1 MGSEMCIRDSVSRIW
16 VIKNVSPTAV
26 PESPPAIP
34 FLPSGMQDLT
44 ISPST
49 RVPGVSGSA
58 TPQGPLQWVKNSFY
72 YCRTSFRMCGLGKDV
87 KRNTNQLTDY
97 PIKAI
102 KWVCLFSVTAN
113 SMVGTMSE
121 NTLNATLRTTQ
132 GKSSTQLIRRNGKI
146 PAILYGPRGNF
157 SLEMDEESTR
167 QSLEKLNNIHELVHL
182 KINDASGENWEGKV
196 LLKEIQKHSY
206 KNKLIHLD
214 FLEPTK
220 AKPLNINIQIR
231 ETGECPGVKE
241 GGVLQYVV
249 REIPVSCMA
258 DKIPQYI
265 EVDVSTLRIG
275 QTLKVQDVPLPE
287 EIQLK
292 TQQNF
297 PVISVVGRTK
307 ALDEEVS
314 EVEEGLEEGQEAE
327 ETEAEE

>member
-1 MGSEMCIRDSVSRIW
+1 
-16 VIKNVSPTAV
+16 
-26 PESPPAIP
+26 
-34 FLPSGMQDLT
+34 
-44 ISPST
+44 
-49 RVPGVSGSA
+49 
-58 TPQGPLQWVKNSFY
+58 
-72 YCRTSFRMCGLGKDV
+72 
-87 KRNTNQLTDY
+87 
-97 PIKAI
+97 
-102 KWVCLFSVTAN
+102 
-113 SMVGTMSE
+113 MVGTMSE

-182 KINDASGENWEGKV
+182 KINDTSGENWEGKV

-220 AKPLNINIQIR
+220 AKPLNINVQIR

-241 GGVLQYVV
+241 GGVL
-249 REIPVSCMA
+249 P
-258 DKIPQYI
+258 
-265 EVDVSTLRIG
+265 TLRIG

>member
-1 MGSEMCIRDSVSRIW
+1 
-16 VIKNVSPTAV
+16 
-26 PESPPAIP
+26 
-34 FLPSGMQDLT
+34 
-44 ISPST
+44 
-49 RVPGVSGSA
+49 
-58 TPQGPLQWVKNSFY
+58 
-72 YCRTSFRMCGLGKDV
+72 
-87 KRNTNQLTDY
+87 
-97 PIKAI
+97 
-102 KWVCLFSVTAN
+102 
-113 SMVGTMSE
+113 
-121 NTLNATLRTTQ
+121 
-132 GKSSTQLIRRNGKI
+132 
-146 PAILYGPRGNF
+146 
-157 SLEMDEESTR
+157 MDEESTR
-167 QSLEKLNNIHELVHL
+167 QSLEKLSNIHELVHL
-182 KINDASGENWEGKV
+182 KINDPSGENWEGKV

-241 GGVLQYVV
+241 GGVLQFVV

-275 QTLKVQDVPLPE
+275 NTLKVRDIPLPE

-314 EVEEGLEEGQEAE
+314 EVEETLEEGEEAE

>member
-1 MGSEMCIRDSVSRIW
+1 
-16 VIKNVSPTAV
+16 
-26 PESPPAIP
+26 
-34 FLPSGMQDLT
+34 
-44 ISPST
+44 
-49 RVPGVSGSA
+49 
-58 TPQGPLQWVKNSFY
+58 
-72 YCRTSFRMCGLGKDV
+72 
-87 KRNTNQLTDY
+87 
-97 PIKAI
+97 
-102 KWVCLFSVTAN
+102 
-113 SMVGTMSE
+113 MVGTMSE
-121 NTLNATLRTTQ
+121 NTLIATLRTTQ

-146 PAILYGPRGNF
+146 PAILYGRRGNF

-167 QSLEKLNNIHELVHL
+167 QSLEKLNNTHELVHL

-214 FLEPTK
+214 FLEPSK
-220 AKPLNINIQIR
+220 DKPLNINIQIR
-231 ETGECPGVKE
+231 EKGECPGVKE

>member
-1 MGSEMCIRDSVSRIW
+1 
-16 VIKNVSPTAV
+16 
-26 PESPPAIP
+26 
-34 FLPSGMQDLT
+34 
-44 ISPST
+44 
-49 RVPGVSGSA
+49 
-58 TPQGPLQWVKNSFY
+58 
-72 YCRTSFRMCGLGKDV
+72 
-87 KRNTNQLTDY
+87 
-97 PIKAI
+97 
-102 KWVCLFSVTAN
+102 
-113 SMVGTMSE
+113 MVGTMSE

-214 FLEPTK
+214 FLEPSK
-220 AKPLNINIQIR
+220 DKPLNINIQIR
-231 ETGECPGVKE
+231 EKGECPGVKE

-327 ETEAEE
+327 ETEEVE

>member
-1 MGSEMCIRDSVSRIW
+1 
-16 VIKNVSPTAV
+16 
-26 PESPPAIP
+26 
-34 FLPSGMQDLT
+34 
-44 ISPST
+44 
-49 RVPGVSGSA
+49 
-58 TPQGPLQWVKNSFY
+58 
-72 YCRTSFRMCGLGKDV
+72 
-87 KRNTNQLTDY
+87 
-97 PIKAI
+97 
-102 KWVCLFSVTAN
+102 
-113 SMVGTMSE
+113 
-121 NTLNATLRTTQ
+121 
-132 GKSSTQLIRRNGKI
+132 
-146 PAILYGPRGNF
+146 
-157 SLEMDEESTR
+157 MDEESTR
-167 QSLEKLNNIHELVHL
+167 QRLEKLNNIHELVHL

-214 FLEPTK
+214 FLEPSK
-220 AKPLNINIQIR
+220 DKPLNINIQIR
-231 ETGECPGVKE
+231 EKGECPGVKE

-249 REIPVSCMA
+249 REIPISCMA

>member
-1 MGSEMCIRDSVSRIW
+1 
-16 VIKNVSPTAV
+16 
-26 PESPPAIP
+26 
-34 FLPSGMQDLT
+34 
-44 ISPST
+44 
-49 RVPGVSGSA
+49 
-58 TPQGPLQWVKNSFY
+58 
-72 YCRTSFRMCGLGKDV
+72 
-87 KRNTNQLTDY
+87 
-97 PIKAI
+97 
-102 KWVCLFSVTAN
+102 
-113 SMVGTMSE
+113 MVGTMSE

-275 QTLKVQDVPLPE
+275 QTLKVQDLSL
-287 EIQLK
+287 IH
-292 TQQNF
+292 
-297 PVISVVGRTK
+297 I
-307 ALDEEVS
+307 
-314 EVEEGLEEGQEAE
+314 
-327 ETEAEE
+327 